1 MNLFFWVP
9 GVLTPTRQGSSS
21 EALLGPSSRLLGF
34 DNSRI
39 FLLAFGW
46 QLLPGV
52 PYLLYLSVSFLLF
65 QFSRL
70 DGITNS
76 MDMSLGKLWE
86 IVKDREAWH
95 AAVHA
100 VAKSQTQLSN
110 WTTTNTYSLFH
121 FINLVSFLF
130 PWLVPG
136 CTNVGTPWGWQET
149 GIIASGRMR
158 DFCWDTTNQW
168 NRKQIGR
175 SKPFLQPQTYCLP
188 LTSSIGWAQ
197 QGARWPGRN
206 VLCRVSA

>member
-1 MNLFFWVP
+1 MNLFLWVP
-9 GVLTPTRQGSSS
+9 GASTPTRQGSSS

-34 DNSRI
+34 DNSRV
-39 FLLAFGW
+39 FLLAFEW

-52 PYLLYLSVSFLLF
+52 AYLFYLSVSFLLF

-86 IVKDREAWH
+86 IVKDRKAWC
-95 AAVHA
+95 AAVHL
-100 VAKSQTQLSN
+100 VAKSQTRLSN
-110 WTTTNTYSLFH
+110 WTTTNIYSVFH

-158 DFCWDTTNQW
+158 DFC
-168 NRKQIGR
+168 
-175 SKPFLQPQTYCLP
+175 
-188 LTSSIGWAQ
+188 
-197 QGARWPGRN
+197 
-206 VLCRVSA
+206 